1 MGLAGYYRR
10 FISDFSRIA
19 RPLTNLL
26 KKDVEFEWTD
36 VQEHAFVTLKTLL
49 CSEPLLQYPDFTRP
63 FLITTDASKYAVG
76 GILSQ
81 GPIGKDRPVAY
92 ASRLLNSAEQNY
104 STIEKE
110 LLAIIYSVNHFRPYV
125 YGHRFDLVTDH
136 KPLIW
141 LHSVKDPTSR
151 LARWKLKLAEYEY
164 KICYKAGKINSNAD
178 ALSRNPVV
186 EVTAEE
192 TINKTKSHKP
202 LFPLALN
209 ESVDSTSAPAL
220 PAKTTPPRQSHD
232 IPEDVVSLTCDEFI
246 DEDDTELDDSSE
258 DSDFPL
264 PDTPDTP
271 CQRFK
276 VREVRDNFIMRKDNL
291 IIFTTQTGEPCD
303 KGARMLAEQGR
314 LPRIENATLGRA
326 KLISDKNRYIIAL
339 IIKERVSETIGRQ
352 LITEAIA
359 ALLSVINELGLTTA
373 SLCKGDIDRVSW
385 GKIRDILD
393 DTFNNHSA
401 KITICTN
408 KISTPP
414 IDDRLRILKE
424 YHDSATGGH
433 KGITKTYWR
442 IKNRYQW
449 PNMKSY
455 IQIHIQNCRNCQ
467 LKKLVRLKTR
477 QPMVVMDTP
486 AAAFEKIS
494 MDIMGP
500 LPETRAGSAY
510 ILTIQDLLTKYS
522 LAIPLKQAT
531 AIDVATAF
539 VNEFICIYGTPKA
552 LLTDQGSNFLSALMR
567 AVARKFRISQCKTT
581 AYHPQS
587 NGSIERSHHVLWEY
601 LKQYVDKEREWD
613 EQLRL
618 ATFSYNTSM
627 HESTKFTPHEL
638 VFGKTARIPTS
649 DPILPSDMSETY
661 VNYITSLFDRL
672 RDSQEIA
679 RENLCRA
686 KQRSKVYYDK
696 KCNPRTFR
704 RGDQVYLLKEPV
716 KGKLTDQYTGPHEIL
731 EILRNNN
738 VKIAINSNRTRI
750 VHSNKLKKLRY
761 IGERGAHLPEDD
773 DPHPGPSR
781 RN

>member
-1 MGLAGYYRR
+1 M
-10 FISDFSRIA
+10 
-19 RPLTNLL
+19 
-26 KKDVEFEWTD
+26 
-36 VQEHAFVTLKTLL
+36 
-49 CSEPLLQYPDFTRP
+49 
-63 FLITTDASKYAVG
+63 
-76 GILSQ
+76 
-81 GPIGKDRPVAY
+81 
-92 ASRLLNSAEQNY
+92 
-104 STIEKE
+104 
-110 LLAIIYSVNHFRPYV
+110 
-125 YGHRFDLVTDH
+125 
-136 KPLIW
+136 
-141 LHSVKDPTSR
+141 
-151 LARWKLKLAEYEY
+151 
-164 KICYKAGKINSNAD
+164 
-178 ALSRNPVV
+178 
-186 EVTAEE
+186 
-192 TINKTKSHKP
+192 
-202 LFPLALN
+202 FPLALN

-352 LITEAIA
+352 VITEAIA

-373 SLCKGDIDRVSW
+373 SLCKVDIDRVSW

-414 IDDRLRILKE
+414 VDDRLRILKE

-449 PNMKSY
+449 PNMKSD
-455 IQIHIQNCRNCQ
+455 IQIYIQNCRNCQ

-477 QPMVVMDTP
+477 QPMVVTDTP

-494 MDIMGP
+494 MDSMGP

-539 VNEFICIYGTPKA
+539 VNEFICIYGAPKA

-627 HESTKFTPHEL
+627 HESTK
-638 VFGKTARIPTS
+638 
-649 DPILPSDMSETY
+649 
-661 VNYITSLFDRL
+661 
-672 RDSQEIA
+672 
-679 RENLCRA
+679 
-686 KQRSKVYYDK
+686 
-696 KCNPRTFR
+696 
-704 RGDQVYLLKEPV
+704 
-716 KGKLTDQYTGPHEIL
+716 
-731 EILRNNN
+731 
-738 VKIAINSNRTRI
+738 
-750 VHSNKLKKLRY
+750 
-761 IGERGAHLPEDD
+761 
-773 DPHPGPSR
+773 
-781 RN
+781 